1 MGCSKTQ
8 TSCTLCQVTNAAFPA
23 CRLPRAATC
32 FNVLYLPGYSSQT
45 VLQRKLLQATGHS
58 QIFDEGERDALR

>member
-8 TSCTLCQVTNAAFPA
+8 TSRTLCQVTKITFPA

-32 FNVLYLPGYSSQT
+32 FNILYLPGYSSQA

-58 QIFDEGERDALR
+58 QIFDEGERHAL